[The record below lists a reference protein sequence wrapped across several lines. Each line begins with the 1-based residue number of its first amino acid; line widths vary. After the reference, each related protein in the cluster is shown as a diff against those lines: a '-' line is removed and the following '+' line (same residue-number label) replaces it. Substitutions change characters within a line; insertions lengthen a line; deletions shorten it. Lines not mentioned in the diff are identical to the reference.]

1 MENQKFYRQFYEQT
15 GIREEEVDAEERV
28 PVTLAMVPTD
38 IGSVLDLGCG
48 DGTLLRKIDSTLFRT
63 GVDISRTA
71 LKLGTTGYRIQ
82 ASSFSLPFK
91 GGIFDLILC
100 TEVLEHLPSGEYEK
114 TLSEM
119 QRVGNRFILISVPFR
134 EDLDRKQARCSACGN
149 VFHIHLHLR
158 NFDLYKLENLFPGYS
173 LRQYRFSGPQERT
186 FPTWLL
192 GIRRTYGNRWEWDKN
207 ALCPRC
213 GHKDD
218 NPPKRSLISAMT
230 SLMATLTG
238 EKHPKWVSA
247 LYEAI

>member
-15 GIREEEVDAEERV
+15 GIREEEINLEERV
-28 PVTLAMVPTD
+28 PVTLAMVPTN
-38 IGSVLDLGCG
+38 IVSVLDLGCG

-63 GVDISRTA
+63 GIDISRTA

-82 ASSFSLPFK
+82 ASSASLPFQE
-91 GGIFDLILC
+91 GIFDLILC
-100 TEVLEHLPSGEYEK
+100 TEVLEHLPSEEYEK

-119 QRVGNRFILISVPFR
+119 QRVGKKFILLSVPFR
-134 EDLDRKQARCSACGN
+134 EDLARKQARCSACGN

-158 NFDLYKLENLFPGYS
+158 NFDLCKLENLFPGYS
-173 LRQYRFSGPQERT
+173 LKQYRFSGPQART
-186 FPTWLL
+186 FPSWLL
-192 GIRRTYGNRWEWDKN
+192 GIRRKYGNRWEWDKN

-218 NPPKRSLISAMT
+218 NPPKRSLISVIT
-230 SLMATLTG
+230 SLMANLTG

-247 LYEAI
+247 LYEGI